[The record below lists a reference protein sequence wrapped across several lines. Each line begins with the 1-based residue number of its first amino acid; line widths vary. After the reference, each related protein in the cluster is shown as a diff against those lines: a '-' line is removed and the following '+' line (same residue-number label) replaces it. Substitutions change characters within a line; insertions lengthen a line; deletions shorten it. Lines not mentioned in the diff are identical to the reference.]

1 MARCGRSRRRRPCA
15 RCPCGRRSDGSAGRT
30 SGRSEAVAG
39 MTSVPNLA
47 IPRRAVMASSP
58 VMTTA
63 PPTPG
68 YAIEAFELAML
79 SDRDIRQIAELRNA
93 LGGERFPERSEEH
106 TSELQSHSD
115 L

>member
-1 MARCGRSRRRRPCA
+1 
-15 RCPCGRRSDGSAGRT
+15 
-30 SGRSEAVAG
+30 
-39 MTSVPNLA
+39 
-47 IPRRAVMASSP
+47 MASSP

-93 LGGERFPERSEEH
+93 LGGERFPEDPPTPTEVAAATRARLMRRTKTPARQPSQPPSAHHRANQSTFPALRGVESPRS
-106 TSELQSHSD
+106 D
-115 L
+115 F